1 MYLNKCACIL
11 KGQRAKD
18 IQILVGTADD
28 TGPATGPSAAN
39 LEREGLLFFKK
50 LKDLWT
56 NKMNSNLHSNI

>member
-39 LEREGLLFFKK
+39 LEREGLLFF
-50 LKDLWT
+50 
-56 NKMNSNLHSNI
+56 